1 MKWSNKQKEKLKE
14 LCFAEKSNKEISEIM
29 GISLNDVYAGRSRF
43 GITIAKVEELKSSG
57 PVKRTKKMI
66 QEEIKKVEGARV
78 SAYKKTTRCDERL
91 NVLFSELE
99 ELEEG
104 Q

>member
-43 GITIAKVEELKSSG
+43 GITK
-57 PVKRTKKMI
+57 
-66 QEEIKKVEGARV
+66 
-78 SAYKKTTRCDERL
+78 
-91 NVLFSELE
+91 VLFSELE
-99 ELEEG
+99 ELGGG